1 MLNDFDLSFLLE
13 QNEQDEIG
21 EPSTETDP
29 KAEKLLKAISA
40 WKKEMNIDD
49 DKAGEVFISI
59 VDDLGL
65 QLSDDLRKAATEHE
79 KSEKE
84 KAEEEEGFD
93 IERFKAAWNQKANIV
108 SFMSKNGSLFSY
120 GSNNEDNISDLDFA
134 SPEAFIESVN
144 KKEGDDA
151 TYILEQILEFLENP
165 TPDLEDAVKLAMDA
179 EKQGTN
185 AEDIVTIDLEDNKV
199 PEYITKFLNDYE
211 NARPKLSIIFKS
223 FASASDQGL
232 NKFED
237 KEINKNALAFPSPFL
252 EWFKENFPGQESI
265 YYGKAIDYL
274 QQLSEI
280 SVDELSSAVE
290 SSVIDIISPIQ
301 DIILTNLGF
310 TSIEQVV
317 SEIESIASDTGLSP
331 PSVASVVFKLF
342 TETESTNILMEEGKI
357 KKVIQPLSLQFLLVE
372 KNVTPEDL
380 KRAIAIAIPSA
391 ASSLS
396 NVQKELMSTAN
407 DLPAR
412 LVDFLSTAGGSLTVS
427 NLMEDEAAEGI
438 KLEDVDTIRSELV
451 SQFEN
456 KFSDLISNMGILFD
470 EALIEFKLFD
480 DSTDTLTGAE
490 GIAAKLAVKLENYLL
505 DNAADLSKEDLLR
518 GDFWDGDGSLRFFD
532 NIIGD
537 ALNDKAPAFIISNMD
552 EDQLK
557 DFAALL
563 NAVSEEGDLQKEPF
577 ALFRTKGE
585 RFSLDIDTTWE
596 GGRKLISDFL
606 KGETVDIPGK
616 EGEDKPIPMK
626 GNDLYKRVRDE
637 WGGGFPSRQVGQF
650 LQYLVTNKNASDAYS
665 SSIGSVW
672 TDVRGDDKH
681 MGSLKDSYLPIG
693 FLLSEETAYEDML
706 LMYNAKKFKSF
717 RKTFSESDL
726 IKLLNIL
733 NNIFKETLFSEI
745 PSGTGAAES
754 GGLDHLSGGSK
765 KKVMAKAVDAAGGK
779 KQFTNAAAKAAAGNP
794 AAIDTVLDAMTAGM
808 EDLSGGQIS
817 KMSKNIQDSKIYKTD
832 NDNLILERWQ
842 KLAGLL

>member
-1 MLNDFDLSFLLE
+1 
-13 QNEQDEIG
+13 
-21 EPSTETDP
+21 
-29 KAEKLLKAISA
+29 
-40 WKKEMNIDD
+40 
-49 DKAGEVFISI
+49 
-59 VDDLGL
+59 
-65 QLSDDLRKAATEHE
+65 
-79 KSEKE
+79 
-84 KAEEEEGFD
+84 
-93 IERFKAAWNQKANIV
+93 
-108 SFMSKNGSLFSY
+108 
-120 GSNNEDNISDLDFA
+120 
-134 SPEAFIESVN
+134 
-144 KKEGDDA
+144 
-151 TYILEQILEFLENP
+151 
-165 TPDLEDAVKLAMDA
+165 
-179 EKQGTN
+179 
-185 AEDIVTIDLEDNKV
+185 
-199 PEYITKFLNDYE
+199 
-211 NARPKLSIIFKS
+211 
-223 FASASDQGL
+223 
-232 NKFED
+232 
-237 KEINKNALAFPSPFL
+237 
-252 EWFKENFPGQESI
+252 
-265 YYGKAIDYL
+265 
-274 QQLSEI
+274 
-280 SVDELSSAVE
+280 
-290 SSVIDIISPIQ
+290 
-301 DIILTNLGF
+301 
-310 TSIEQVV
+310 
-317 SEIESIASDTGLSP
+317 
-331 PSVASVVFKLF
+331 
-342 TETESTNILMEEGKI
+342 
-357 KKVIQPLSLQFLLVE
+357 
-372 KNVTPEDL
+372 
-380 KRAIAIAIPSA
+380 
-391 ASSLS
+391 
-396 NVQKELMSTAN
+396 
-407 DLPAR
+407 
-412 LVDFLSTAGGSLTVS
+412 
-427 NLMEDEAAEGI
+427 
-438 KLEDVDTIRSELV
+438 
-451 SQFEN
+451 
-456 KFSDLISNMGILFD
+456 
-470 EALIEFKLFD
+470 
-480 DSTDTLTGAE
+480 
-490 GIAAKLAVKLENYLL
+490 
-505 DNAADLSKEDLLR
+505 
-518 GDFWDGDGSLRFFD
+518 
-532 NIIGD
+532 
-537 ALNDKAPAFIISNMD
+537 
-552 EDQLK
+552 
-557 DFAALL
+557 
-563 NAVSEEGDLQKEPF
+563 
-577 ALFRTKGE
+577 LFRTKGE